1 MSEPHAGYGDWLSLK
16 EDHSARERRKKFMH
30 GFAFFLLF
38 FVLSV
43 KPVHAGQIRHEFSY
57 TNEIG
62 MGFVL
67 IPPGF
72 LYGQS

>member
-1 MSEPHAGYGDWLSLK
+1 
-16 EDHSARERRKKFMH
+16 MH